1 MATQT
6 GYFGQAI
13 VNNWGL
19 WYNAGSGGN
28 VNLVTKIKKN
38 ASATYTSAFA
48 TGPSDGQVLTLDSDE
63 YPTGITFHGQYVVQ
77 NMHSD
82 PRNANFMLCDANRNH
97 IHYLFYTDGWG
108 YQLDGDQKV
117 AASICNKS
125 NQSWT
130 DLAGATLGF
139 SRSGLNGNEISAIF
153 HQQVD
158 ITTAYLSRT
167 ITVNVSGPGTATIS
181 ANSLTRNQTANL
193 TLTPT
198 SGYIVSNVVAS
209 AGTLTRTSP
218 VAYTFTMPQP
228 AQNITITVTFSQIM
242 YTAVPG
248 EIIYAEWYNQE

>member
-1 MATQT
+1 MATRT

-19 WYNAGSGGN
+19 WYNAGNGGEA
-28 VNLVTKIKKN
+28 NLVTKIKKN

-48 TGPSDGQVLTLDSDE
+48 TDPSDKQVLKLDNDE
-63 YPTGITFHGQYVVQ
+63 YPTGITFYGQYVVQ

-82 PRNANFMLCDANRNH
+82 PRNANFMLCDANRNN
-97 IHYLFYTDGWG
+97 IHYLFYVSGNE
-108 YQLDGDQKV
+108 KV
-117 AASICNKS
+117 AASVCNKS

-139 SRSGLNGNEISAIF
+139 SRSGLNPYDISAIF
-153 HQQVD
+153 HQQID
-158 ITTAYLSRT
+158 ITTAYLART

-198 SGYIVSNVVAS
+198 SGYKVSNVVAN

-228 AQNITITVTFSQIM
+228 AQNITITVTFSKIF
-242 YTAVPG
+242 YTATIG